1 MNHDLGEFLRTR
13 RARVRPD
20 DVGLPGGGRRRVPGL
35 RREEL
40 ALLAGVSVDYYVRLE
55 QGRTP
60 AVSDAVLDAVARV
73 LRLDETERAHLRNLV
88 RPAPAKR
95 PAPQR
100 VRPGLRRL
108 LEMVGDV
115 PAFVMGRRAD
125 ILAWNPLADALY
137 GFGGLG
143 EEDRNSARHTFLR
156 PEARTFYRDW
166 PTVAAD
172 MVAFLRLDA
181 GRYPDDARLAALVGE
196 LSVKDETFRTL
207 WAQHKVMEKTHGT
220 KLIAHPVVGDLD
232 LDYESLRPAGDADF
246 TLAVYT
252 AKAGSPTEERLKLLA
267 SWAASPGAT
276 LEGAEERH

>member
-20 DVGLPGGGRRRVPGL
+20 DVGLPAGGRRRVPGL

-40 ALLAGVSVDYYVRLE
+40 AMLAGVSVDYYMRLE

-60 AVSDAVLDAVARV
+60 SVSDSVLDAVSRV
-73 LRLDETERAHLRNLV
+73 LRLDETERSHLRNLV
-88 RPAPAKR
+88 RPTPVKR
-95 PAPQR
+95 PGPQR

-108 LEMVGDV
+108 LDMVGDV
-115 PAFVMGRRAD
+115 PAFVMGRRSD
-125 ILAWNPLADALY
+125 VLAWNALAGALY
-137 GFGGLG
+137 GFD
-143 EEDRNSARHTFLR
+143 EARPEDLNSSRHTFLS

-196 LSVKDETFRTL
+196 LAVKDETFRKL

-220 KLIAHPVVGDLD
+220 KLIHHPVVGDLD
-232 LDYESLRPAGDADF
+232 LDYEALKPSGDPDL

-252 AKAGSPTEERLKLLA
+252 ARVGSPSEERLKLLA
-267 SWAASPGAT
+267 SWSASVDA
-276 LEGAEERH
+276 

>member
-1 MNHDLGEFLRTR
+1 VVNHDLGEFLRTR

-20 DVGLPGGGRRRVPGL
+20 DVGLPAGGRRRVPGL

-40 ALLAGVSVDYYVRLE
+40 AMLAGVSVDYYMRLE

-60 AVSDAVLDAVARV
+60 AVSDAVLDAVSRV

-88 RPAPAKR
+88 RPVPAKR

-100 VRPGLRRL
+100 VRPGLLRL
-108 LEMVGDV
+108 LDMVGEV

-125 ILAWNPLADALY
+125 VLAWNPLAHALY
-137 GFGGLG
+137 GFGDQSP
-143 EEDRNSARHTFLR
+143 EERNSARHTFLR

-181 GRYPDDARLAALVGE
+181 GRYPDDTRLAALVGE
-196 LSVKDETFRTL
+196 LAVKDETFRKL

-220 KLIAHPVVGDLD
+220 KLIDHPVVGELD
-232 LDYESLRPAGDADF
+232 LDYESLRPSGDPDL

-252 AKAGSPTEERLKLLA
+252 ARVGSPSEERLKLLA
-267 SWAASPGAT
+267 SWGASVDA
-276 LEGAEERH
+276 

>member
-1 MNHDLGEFLRTR
+1 MNHDLGEFLRSR

-40 ALLAGVSVDYYVRLE
+40 AMLAGVSVDYYMRLE

-60 AVSDAVLDAVARV
+60 AVSDSVLDAVARV
-73 LRLDETERAHLRNLV
+73 LRLDDTERAHLRNLV
-88 RPAPAKR
+88 RPTPARR

-108 LEMVGDV
+108 LEMADDV

-137 GFGGLG
+137 GFGDLPP
-143 EEDRNSARHTFLR
+143 EDRNSARHTFLR
-156 PEARTFYRDW
+156 PESRTFYRDW

-196 LSVKDETFRTL
+196 LSVKDETFRKL
-207 WAQHKVMEKTHGT
+207 WAQHKVLEKTHGT
-220 KLIAHPVVGDLD
+220 KLMRHPVVGDLD
-232 LDYESLRPAGDADF
+232 LDYETLRPTGDPDVV
-246 TLAVYT
+246 LALYT
-252 AKAGSPTEERLKLLA
+252 ARAGSPTEDRLKLLA
-267 SWAASPGAT
+267 SWSAVPSGTPSEQQA
-276 LEGAEERH
+276 